1 MEGVLYVP
9 VYNVLLYLY
18 RRCSPLSSSMA
29 PPRLCEISVVLWEFS
44 IAEFPKNPL
53 FDFLLL
59 PWEQD
64 HDVVPKAL
72 IVLYSQFLTPAQVVI
87 VPFFFFPES
96 TSGTVY

>member
-1 MEGVLYVP
+1 MCLCTMCCFTFIVDVLP
-9 VYNVLLYLY
+9 
-18 RRCSPLSSSMA
+18 CP
-29 PPRLCEISVVLWEFS
+29 VLWHLLDCVKYQWLYGNLALHSFL
-44 IAEFPKNPL
+44 KNPL